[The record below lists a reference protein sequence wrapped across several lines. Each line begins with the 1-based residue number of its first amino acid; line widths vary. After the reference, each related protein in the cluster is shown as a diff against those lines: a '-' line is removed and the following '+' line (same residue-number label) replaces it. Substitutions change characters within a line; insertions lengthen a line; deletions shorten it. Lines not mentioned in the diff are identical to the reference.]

1 MHVAYLPRRADKG
14 AVAMKDANDAE
25 ALLNAPEPREAVSG
39 DGSSVEFKVV
49 AHGRDIR
56 CSISR
61 KVLEAYFWLPVGA
74 AEARMIRAFI
84 DGRSRIVAL
93 AERKALCAAGETV
106 VLTAKDFERR

>member
-1 MHVAYLPRRADKG
+1 MHVAYLPRCADKG
-14 AVAMKDANDAE
+14 AVAMNDANDAQ
-25 ALLNAPEPREAVSG
+25 AVLNAHEPREAVSR

-49 AHGRDIR
+49 AHGREIR

-61 KVLEAYFWLPVGA
+61 TVLEAYFWLPAGA
-74 AEARMIRAFI
+74 SEARMIRAFS

-106 VLTAKDFERR
+106 VLTEKDFERR